1 MDHESALLA
10 SINAK
15 LQETIE
21 KMRQAK
27 LEEMRARAGLPML
40 FDMGCGFTEFLSNVF
55 AHLPLPQVLQ
65 CRLVC
70 STWRDF
76 IDTEVVER
84 HPDTVSERLWRTGV
98 EAHSMLYCGGEVA
111 TIASDA
117 SRVYA
122 AMRHGEVLVFNG
134 CTFLLETVLEGRKE
148 PVWQVGAGLHI
159 VAAVT
164 ESCVTVWRK
173 PGGSDDNDGK
183 KKKKK
188 PAQPSDWRTSNLNI
202 NEAVPWEVVAR
213 VRHGSQGEPFLH
225 VEMDALSIPGDSKHV
240 CRVLVYKEE
249 SRTLTGVRD
258 FPHGRHWVLGSQLEL
273 PNLLTLSL
281 LAWGSA
287 TERELRLWNVMD
299 GSCLVTL
306 LMPGGVAGFPAL
318 RYPHAF
324 LSTHGKGLEVW
335 DLRTSTRL
343 RTVPGPVLGYQIC
356 GQLLF
361 LLSSHCKA
369 KVVRLGEL
377 VADTPSTSTL
387 WSRELEWLVDG
398 PMTGS
403 LPRLQV
409 DGGRLM
415 AVASTGRARDLLHV
429 LTMVN
434 CDDQ

>member
-21 KMRQAK
+21 RMRQAK
-27 LEEMRARAGLPML
+27 LEEMRPRAGLPML
-40 FDMGCGFTEFLSNVF
+40 FEMGCGFTEFLSNVF

-76 IDTEVVER
+76 IDMEVVER
-84 HPDTVSERLWRTGV
+84 HPDTLRERLWRTGV

-111 TIASDA
+111 TIASDVG
-117 SRVYA
+117 RVYA

-173 PGGSDDNDGK
+173 PGGSDDNNGTS

-188 PAQPSDWRTSNLNI
+188 PSQPSDWRTSNLNI
-202 NEAVPWEVVAR
+202 NEAIPWEVVAR

-225 VEMDALSIPGDSKHV
+225 VERDALSIPGDSKHV

-249 SRTLTGVRD
+249 SKTLTGVRD

-273 PNLLTLSL
+273 PSLLTLSL

-299 GSCLVTL
+299 GSCLATL
-306 LMPGGVAGFPAL
+306 HMHGGVAGFPAL
-318 RYPHAF
+318 RYPHAL
-324 LSTHGKGLEVW
+324 LSTPGKGLEVW
-335 DLRTSTRL
+335 DLRSSTRL
-343 RTVPGPVLGYQIC
+343 RIVPGPVLGYQIC
-356 GQLLF
+356 GQLIF
-361 LLSSHCKA
+361 ILSSHCKA

-377 VADTPSTSTL
+377 VADTPSTTTL
-387 WSRELEWLVDG
+387 WSRDVEWLVDG

-415 AVASTGRARDLLHV
+415 VVASTGRARDLIHV
-429 LTMVN
+429 LTMKN
-434 CDDQ
+434 

>member
-1 MDHESALLA
+1 MDPESALLA
-10 SINAK
+10 SINAQ

-27 LEEMRARAGLPML
+27 LEEMRPRAGLAML

-76 IDTEVVER
+76 IDMEVVER
-84 HPDTVSERLWRTGV
+84 HPDTVRERLWRTGV
-98 EAHSMLYCGGEVA
+98 EEHSMLYCGGEVA
-111 TIASDA
+111 TVASDA
-117 SRVYA
+117 GRVYA
-122 AMRHGEVLVFNG
+122 AMRHGEVLVFDG

-173 PGGSDDNDGK
+173 PGGSDGNAGK
-183 KKKKK
+183 KNKKK
-188 PAQPSDWRTSNLNI
+188 QTQSSSNWRTSNI
-202 NEAVPWEVVAR
+202 NEATPWEVVAR

-225 VEMDALSIPGDSKHV
+225 VERDAFSIPGDSKHV

-249 SRTLTGVRD
+249 SKTLTGVRD

-273 PNLLTLSL
+273 PNLITLSL

-287 TERELRLWNVMD
+287 TERELRLWSVLD
-299 GSCLVTL
+299 GSCLATL

-324 LSTHGKGLEVW
+324 LSTPGKGLEVW
-335 DLRTSTRL
+335 DMRTSTRL
-343 RTVPGPVLGYQIC
+343 RVVSGPVLGYQIC

-361 LLSSHCKA
+361 LLSSHSKA

-377 VADTPSTSTL
+377 VSDTPSTSTL
-387 WSRELEWLVDG
+387 WSREVEWLVDG

-409 DGGRLM
+409 DGGRLL
-415 AVASTGRARDLLHV
+415 AVGSTGRARDLIHV
-429 LTMVN
+429 VTMVN
-434 CDDQ
+434 CDDH

>member
-1 MDHESALLA
+1 MLLA
-10 SINAK
+10 AINEK

-21 KMRQAK
+21 KMRLAK
-27 LEEMRARAGLPML
+27 IEEMRPRPSLSMF

-76 IDTEVVER
+76 IDMEVVER
-84 HPDTVSERLWRTGV
+84 HPDTVRERLWRTGIV
-98 EAHSMLYCGGEVA
+98 EHSLLYCGGEVA
-111 TIASDA
+111 TVASD
-117 SRVYA
+117 SGRVYA
-122 AMRHGEVLVFNG
+122 AMKHGEVLVFDG

-159 VAAVT
+159 LAAVT

-173 PGGSDDNDGK
+173 PGGSDYGK
-183 KKKKK
+183 KRQK
-188 PAQPSDWRTSNLNI
+188 AQAPPNWRTSNLN
-202 NEAVPWEVVAR
+202 EPVPWEVVAR

-225 VEMDALSIPGDSKHV
+225 VERDALSIPGDSKHV
-240 CRVLVYKEE
+240 CRVLIYKEE
-249 SRTLTGVRD
+249 SKTLSGVRD
-258 FPHGRHWVLGSQLEL
+258 FPHGRHWVLGSQIEL
-273 PNLLTLSL
+273 PNLVTLSL

-287 TERELRLWNVMD
+287 TERELRLWSVLD
-299 GSCLVTL
+299 GRCLATL

-324 LSTHGKGLEVW
+324 LSTPGKGLEVW
-335 DLRTSTRL
+335 DMRTSTRL
-343 RTVPGPVLGYQIC
+343 RILQGPVLGYQIC

-377 VADTPSTSTL
+377 VAHTPSTAAL
-387 WSRELEWLVDG
+387 WSREVEWLVEG

-409 DGGRLM
+409 DGGRLL
-415 AVASTGRARDLLHV
+415 AVGSTGRARDLIHV
-429 LTMVN
+429 LTMISS
-434 CDDQ
+434 DHQ